1 MPNSRKLPLFFAV
14 FALVFLVSG
23 LVVWQTIRW
32 NKEEVVIIEASRS
45 QDSKKSEKSAKSVK
59 SAESVPQEPPSPIS
73 ENPEQQEQILGESD
87 IEFGKLSVN
96 EATEEELDTVPGVGT
111 ATIKKIIDGR
121 PWENLEDALNLI
133 NKRWREEARGKL
145 KL

>member
-1 MPNSRKLPLFFAV
+1 MIKTSKLPLILAFS
-14 FALVFLVSG
+14 ALAFMIAG
-23 LVVWQTIRW
+23 LIVWQTARQ
-32 NKEEVVIIEASRS
+32 NKEEVTIIENQKPQNQKTQISRS
-45 QDSKKSEKSAKSVK
+45 QDSKENFQIPAKGGQANSDF
-59 SAESVPQEPPSPIS
+59 QT
-73 ENPEQQEQILGESD
+73 ENVLGE
-87 IEFGKLSVN
+87 EEVGKLSVN
-96 EATEEELDTVPGVGT
+96 EATEEELDTVPGVGA